1 MWSLEGGICY
11 KVLVV
16 SQEIQHQECSWAQI
30 LGWLH
35 PHLKS
40 PFCSF
45 LWTSA
50 SFFSPA
56 ANTANVFQ
64 LGVQASRVTN
74 LTFIDLGSDFQH
86 DSLIVQLRLDAH
98 PGPNLKVGSG
108 EEGSEL
114 GVLFS
119 TLQPGSPWHA
129 SQPGAAIRWREADG
143 AVFSKG
149 GCNADHPLRTVYLLW
164 MGLGIDGISKDKI
177 ILVSQADGGN

>member
-1 MWSLEGGICY
+1 M
-11 KVLVV
+11 
-16 SQEIQHQECSWAQI
+16 
-30 LGWLH
+30 
-35 PHLKS
+35 
-40 PFCSF
+40 
-45 LWTSA
+45 SA

-119 TLQPGSPWHA
+119 TLQPGSP
-129 SQPGAAIRWREADG
+129 
-143 AVFSKG
+143 
-149 GCNADHPLRTVYLLW
+149 
-164 MGLGIDGISKDKI
+164 
-177 ILVSQADGGN
+177 

>member
-1 MWSLEGGICY
+1 MLASNTSLWSLEGGICY

-16 SQEIQHQECSWAQI
+16 SQEIQGQECSWAQI

-35 PHLKS
+35 PHPKS

-50 SFFSPA
+50 SFFSPT

-86 DSLIVQLRLDAH
+86 NFLIVQLRLDAYH
-98 PGPNLKVGSG
+98 GPNLKVGSG
-108 EEGSEL
+108 EESSEL
-114 GVLFS
+114 GSALYS
-119 TLQPGSPWHA
+119 QDHHGSPLNQGLGSDGGRQMGLFLA
-129 SQPGAAIRWREADG
+129 KGAATQTTHWELFTCFEWGWA
-143 AVFSKG
+143 
-149 GCNADHPLRTVYLLW
+149 
-164 MGLGIDGISKDKI
+164 
-177 ILVSQADGGN
+177 